1 MVDTFH
7 IWSCISVLGVLCI
20 NPKEQ
25 GATRLNI
32 REVSETYSSSVEGL
46 HVALQLP
53 VTGIKEQKMCSPSGR
68 ILLGSRPLHC
78 FVLPALGPRSP
89 L

>member
-25 GATRLNI
+25 GATCLNI

-46 HVALQLP
+46 HVAL
-53 VTGIKEQKMCSPSGR
+53 
-68 ILLGSRPLHC
+68 
-78 FVLPALGPRSP
+78 
-89 L
+89 